1 MAWSSLFK
9 FSTPNTPFLVGDNIW
24 ISLTLFHFELNMGNL
39 LFTKSSIVLKI
50 LSLSSLLSKKKSP
63 PFLFKYGNSPL
74 FILWAFKIIMLSFP
88 CLKISFN
95 LTTLIKSLFI
105 KSLNTFPGPTDGNW
119 STSPTIITLVPN
131 LIAFNKLFISIISI
145 IDASS
150 IIITSPS
157 NGSPS
162 PFPKNEFSSSL
173 TPISNNLC
181 IVFAS
186 RPVDSVIL
194 LAALPVG
201 AAKRTF
207 IPLFSY
213 ISIIHLIIVVFP
225 VPGPPVIISIP
236 FSKAPIIASFW
247 ESANLIL
254 FLLSKLDIS
263 KAISEFIVWKF
274 SILKVIILFV
284 TPNSQ
289 K

>member
-1 MAWSSLFK
+1 
-9 FSTPNTPFLVGDNIW
+9 
-24 ISLTLFHFELNMGNL
+24 
-39 LFTKSSIVLKI
+39 
-50 LSLSSLLSKKKSP
+50 
-63 PFLFKYGNSPL
+63 
-74 FILWAFKIIMLSFP
+74 MLSFP
-88 CLKISFN
+88 CLNISFN
-95 LTTLIKSLFI
+95 LTTLINSLSI
-105 KSLNTFPGPTDGNW
+105 KSLKTFPGPTDGNW
-119 STSPTIITLVPN
+119 SASPTIISLVPS
-131 LIAFNKLFISIISI
+131 LISKLFISIISI

-150 IIITSPS
+150 TIITSPS
-157 NGSPS
+157 SGSPS
-162 PFPKNEFSSSL
+162 PLPKNEFSLSL

-186 RPVDSVIL
+186 LPVDSVIL

-236 FSKAPIIASFW
+236 FSKAPNIASFW
-247 ESANLIL
+247 ESANTIL
-254 FLLSKLDIS
+254 FFLSKLDIS
-263 KAISEFIVWKF
+263 KVISEFIVWKF
-274 SILKVIILFV
+274 SMLKVIILLV